1 MNIHYSSLFHYLLVL
16 AVISTNG
23 QFRRYNAVPP
33 PTPSLQTTGFLPGIG
48 TYLAYNNYVRH
59 TRQIDN
65 INNPP
70 PVSEEEKSKC
80 TYVQMKGAGLP
91 GSECQE
97 GGMACDKEC
106 GLVDST
112 NEVENGG
119 NR

>member
-1 MNIHYSSLFHYLLVL
+1 M
-16 AVISTNG
+16 
-23 QFRRYNAVPP
+23 
-33 PTPSLQTTGFLPGIG
+33 
-48 TYLAYNNYVRH
+48 RH

-112 NEVENGG
+112 NEVENNG